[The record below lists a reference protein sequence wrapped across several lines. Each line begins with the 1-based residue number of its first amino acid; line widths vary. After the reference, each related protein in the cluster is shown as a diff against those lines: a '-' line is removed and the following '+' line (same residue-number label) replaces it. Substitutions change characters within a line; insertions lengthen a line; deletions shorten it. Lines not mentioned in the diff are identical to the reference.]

1 MINGNS
7 NIIEIGKESTYG
19 TVATPT
25 YRIQVSTE
33 DLKWSPT
40 KKEEGLLTGLRT
52 KGKSETM
59 GIKTEGKL
67 STLVRPDFA
76 GFFLKGL
83 LGLEATPAVATGST
97 VAYTHTFTAIGNGE
111 SDYLPSYTVI
121 ADRKAKI
128 FTYNGLV
135 IGSIDFSAQPE
146 DYLKFDVSLNGKDEG
161 TGSTDTT
168 LSISPLKAFK
178 FKEASVKF
186 NGSKLADVTSIK
198 LFYNNGLDTSVQT
211 TDTGVYY
218 KQPQAGTR
226 EIKIDGEML
235 YTSAAESL
243 RDTWY
248 KTDGTT
254 SMEIKFES
262 DQYADETN
270 KIPYSLT
277 FTIPYGQIEM
287 PNTTTSDGTLKQSF
301 TYNALENGSD
311 QLITATLV
319 NTMATAY

>member
-7 NIIEIGKESTYG
+7 NIIEIGKETTYG

-25 YRIQVSTE
+25 YRIQVSSE
-33 DLKWSPT
+33 DLKYSPT

-76 GFFLKGL
+76 GFFIKGL
-83 LGLEATPAVATGST
+83 LGLEGTPSLVAGST

-111 SDYLPSYTVI
+111 NDYLPSYTII
-121 ADRKAKI
+121 ADRRAS
-128 FTYNGLV
+128 TLSYNGLI

-146 DYLKFDVSLNGKDEG
+146 DYLKFDVSFNGKDEG
-161 TGSTDTT
+161 TGTVDNT

-178 FKEASVKF
+178 FKGASVKF
-186 NGSKLADVTSIK
+186 NGEKLADVTSIK
-198 LFYNNGLDTSVQT
+198 LSYNNGLDTSVQT

-218 KQPQAGTR
+218 KQAQAGTR
-226 EIKIDGEML
+226 EIKVDGEML
-235 YTSAAESL
+235 YTSNSESL
-243 RDTWY
+243 RNTWY

-270 KIPYSLT
+270 KIPYSLI

-287 PNTTTSDGTLKQSF
+287 PNTTTSDGTLKQTF
-301 TYNALENGSD
+301 TYNALENGTD
-311 QLITATLV
+311 ELITATLV